1 MIDQR
6 LLRRL
11 WTDESGLGAVEYGLI
26 AGAMVLT
33 LFTAATAIKTAQ
45 AMAFK
50 RQHEGLKTWRAP

>member
-1 MIDQR
+1 MSFRR

-11 WTDESGLGAVEYGLI
+11 WADESAQGAVEYGLI

-33 LFTAATAIKTAQ
+33 LFVAATAIKAAQ
-45 AMAFK
+45 AAAFK